1 MKTLFNKFLMM
12 ALAGGFGLI
21 AEAAAPTMFVDSLDL
36 NVGMISDSKSLADL
50 PVRVVVN
57 EADFPGFDIKR
68 SGGADG
74 DGTDIRFS
82 QDNVILPH
90 ELVDIGTETDE
101 EGNEKIVSFTFWVKV
116 PVVKKDSKITMH
128 WGVKDGLRP
137 PANRA
142 RDVWSDYYGVWH
154 HAGLTDTKVSDSS
167 GNGLH
172 AQKIQGT
179 DNTES
184 AFEYLAV
191 PGDKLPRFEDKP
203 FAFTANYKAAD
214 DLTPIPAAT
223 WASAPIVFGTWS
235 SSRNNGYANHQ
246 YDTGWGGG
254 WWASSGNQPRLIYR
268 GSSRDTKGDGDDWMS
283 FGNNDTFKHTKPTFV
298 AFNADDVQTL
308 RIYAATDQTALTEG
322 THRNSQGWITP
333 GEGKMLR
340 LTRYGAYEMTEA
352 RLAKVARSSDW
363 LTEEFATIKNPGYV
377 NATGSNHQIAE
388 GEDYWVEYPGLSTLS
403 FSAED
408 TVTVNLGKDVF
419 GVPSSVK
426 FTSADGRHAYGS
438 IDAIKAENKPG
449 TYRAVFSILNAANG
463 RKPLSKTIY
472 FAFTEPV
479 SSSNLKADQVMIFND
494 VGGTNPITGQG
505 FTGSNWTKTFD
516 TDPTAERDEEP
527 TENSLLHVKGWL
539 IRFGTIGSALPR
551 GGSVDSFTNYLPYG
565 SDAMSFD
572 DANQSAADLS
582 DAGAA
587 ILYNVNDI
595 NNPAAVYSPLYESGV
610 GEIYFDAVNEKFAF
624 TNRLELEYLLG
635 DEAKKANPDWTKAIK
650 ANLEVQTIK
659 GGAGAPSAVSSNRTY
674 VSLAMKN
681 SANNTSSFYRVKAV
695 LNKNEP
701 VRFRIARVDGNWGAG
716 GLTGPGKILVDNI
729 LVCDPPM
736 QIELQRLEETW
747 NPKKDYGKWLLGD
760 RGTLSK
766 PFPKAGDKDVYAKV
780 KVNYAGFGSSES
792 NRSGTVA
799 ALVFEYRQRYLNRNL
814 GSAGEWKSLRM
825 VPSASSDEIFITDQP
840 LELPDT
846 AMDIE
851 YRFSYA
857 ASPMTFNYYDF
868 YQLGDSALPT
878 PTGISSEIYGD
889 SDGKLVGKFKGT
901 PVLPSRAT
909 DFFFRL
915 REGASDYEKLEVIW
929 MLDSED
935 DSTVVT
941 NTTALHL
948 VDDHVWTGAIAVTN
962 SNADLRFKL
971 RGTKPGAIPGEKVYN
986 YWSFSF
992 DTTLP
997 SPYSD
1002 NATLLDPVDEEDHNI
1017 PDFKIIPAES
1027 VKEARQFIIRF
1038 DDGSAEAAGAFSL
1051 CRGDYQD
1058 FNNWTDV
1065 AKVKDDKFVVSAGE
1079 AIVAQN
1085 TVLQKR
1091 YPEDMGENVFSSWQK
1106 NVATNELWTERFTLG
1121 SWGQRELE
1129 GFKSNILY
1137 GADGNGVM
1145 TIGQGWTGYNFMY
1158 VDESLNSTFKESN
1171 LSRAVLLMGQGQGS
1185 LVCDDQNKGAIFP
1198 DGLGEVKFTARI
1210 GQDHDYNRVSTYHPD
1225 PWDDDFG
1232 EDGETFSERNYLVS
1246 ARVAMSTNATNNAKL
1261 GFDGQGTVSVF
1272 SYYQENTGSYEFRI
1286 KRVSRDTINL
1296 GLYRWYNDGSSMKC
1310 AKIYS
1315 TDRNANGAESDRGQY
1330 RASGTALCT
1339 MANAQNQAYV
1349 VFFDVKTE
1357 RDDQGN
1363 LKNHLY
1369 AGFTNNNGND
1379 QTGGNRPNVRSS
1391 LIAANES
1398 DTSKNKTWLV
1408 IGAVDTGSYTKDD
1421 GTSVTREPLR
1431 GGRFGFLSTDC
1442 PACFMRP
1449 EVHKNLN
1456 ATDTI
1461 NGNTIAYS
1469 SAPFALPALR
1479 EPRLAEYYRDAKK
1492 FKDRWSVGLSSSIGC
1507 WTVIDEHDNEETYYG
1522 IVTPELSQDVV
1533 VSVSYEENKTRVKKP
1548 LPVQTIHSFED
1559 TEFSIPAYTTQPCY
1573 VTISTGRDTDRP
1585 RYDVILDNL
1594 ALTQWHASSE
1604 DVSRNDNERF
1614 VYHGVWNQPDT
1625 RAELWPL
1632 RVNNGDVQAIRSPL
1646 MNGIGA
1652 ISFSYDVTT
1661 LDENA
1666 ELAIEVAENISAS
1679 NVSRYSQD
1687 ASYQDSSTDGTA
1699 HWKLLDTLKY
1709 NDLVNAGGSIT
1720 KYYGSR
1726 LPSDAEEG
1734 YGSLIRLR
1742 VPQSVIEA
1750 AHTDWENNK
1759 TDVTYSGEYGRI
1771 DITSISTWDEPKIE
1785 GPAWSAWNL
1794 RLAKYNTETE
1804 NYSEYDKLLLI
1815 DSWLNESGS
1824 EHGMAMELNNGVDKE
1839 SLNEKVP
1846 ELYGAKDPYVQSPS
1860 LRNESGTQDF
1870 TIGEIRFRARKSG
1883 VVNAP
1888 AEIQVLGVTKN
1899 DTLEEIGTIV
1909 IGKDENA
1916 WKSYTLVNDRQNIV
1930 AVRLSMKD
1938 GTLGTKDRVVLDEL
1952 IVSERVIPT
1961 LIFSRVRPFR
1971 NYLDSFVEISDI
1983 ESPDEQPLCDEE
1995 WGIQCDVTMQQLGSL
2010 IDEDSIR
2017 VFCDYHAE
2025 TYSNNAAFFSR
2036 WGRDNWTAPDGTLE
2050 LLKVE
2055 TEDGRLVYRTK
2066 RFEPGEKREGTTSD
2080 FVRAINEPGT
2090 VVQYHIYATYKVDGS
2105 EKTAVLGTKQWST
2118 PKWYHP
2124 VDLNNS
2130 GWASSFS
2137 AYTILDKVAPKRA
2150 WINEVELWNAESYAT
2165 GNKRDIKSAWVE
2177 LAIPAGVDMSN
2188 WRLEAVS
2195 RASTSDSG
2203 IKTYLLHTF
2212 SGDTA
2217 IKGSIGEAAPGYAF
2231 YVVANPGERDA
2242 EGHIIVK
2249 DAEGNPFVADAEL
2262 QIKNESIYSDNIFK
2276 TVDGMRIFSDTQAF
2290 ALRLVRPTGIVE
2302 NEIIVSAS
2310 RATEVVG
2317 DSIDNIYDNLTG
2329 PKANNSSHM
2338 LAVKAKPD
2346 VGGDSKSVSQ
2356 KSVASTEDVS
2366 PSSKEACASFDKW
2379 TNDWL
2384 RTPGAINLGQTIDK
2398 DYRIYPHDNT
2408 VRLSAIILSPDAL
2421 TQRLTTEED
2430 FSTDNLGLTTEKG
2443 KSITITYQIKP
2454 WFIFSSIKKK
2464 SVETSQEEDIKDS
2477 LVKDGDTYTLTIDN
2491 LEESLEIAATAI
2503 TTPGLDEK
2511 IAAGWWSSKEKFTSA
2526 DENPYADAI
2535 RAWMRDKYPGLSVD
2549 DIKHVG
2555 VFGCD
2560 YKLTLTEMYWLGIAP
2575 DTVETKKLRL
2585 IYNDF
2590 TVDDSNLKHTF
2601 RFDLYNEDGKSEAF
2615 TAFNSTIYGKNSA
2628 NWNGNTDGVWS
2639 GPTLKV
2645 MAALNLTGKNGQ
2657 DLRNEYH
2664 PIAYYVVDNDTDKY
2678 NYGDYSVTA
2687 INPFSNMG
2695 VGSIFNWDLYE
2706 IGAEGL
2712 NCKLRFDDYTEAG
2725 MMIKRIEANKSE

>member
-1 MKTLFNKFLMM
+1 MKTLVNKLLMM
-12 ALAGGFGLI
+12 ALAGGFGLV
-21 AEAAAPTMFVDSLDL
+21 ARAVEPTMFVDSLDL
-36 NVGMISDSKSLADL
+36 NVGSISDSKTFEHL

-57 EADFPGFDIKR
+57 EPDFPGFDIKR

-128 WGVKDGLRP
+128 WGVKEGLRP

-142 RDVWSDYYGVWH
+142 RDVWSEYYGVWH
-154 HAGLTDTKVSDSS
+154 GATHSDATAKDVSGNGLIATRDSS
-167 GNGLH
+167 GNMMIPAVSIEGGFTFSGRYIGDGVDTSSYAGGESNIERNLVFGNFLRNQYGWGADLYDSTKGRIVSRVTNGEENGWGQRDQSSLFTKLFTYTFIGL
-172 AQKIQGT
+172 
-179 DNTES
+179 ES
-184 AFEYLAV
+184 FNAS
-191 PGDKLPRFEDKP
+191 G
-203 FAFTANYKAAD
+203 ANYE
-214 DLTPIPAAT
+214 
-223 WASAPIVFGTWS
+223 F
-235 SSRNNGYANHQ
+235 Y
-246 YDTGWGGG
+246 
-254 WWASSGNQPRLIYR
+254 
-268 GSSRDTKGDGDDWMS
+268 
-283 FGNNDTFKHTKPTFV
+283 F
-298 AFNADDVQTL
+298 
-308 RIYAATDQTALTEG
+308 TEG
-322 THRNSQGWITP
+322 AINANDRFGYNG
-333 GEGKMLR
+333 GKEYR
-340 LTRYGAYEMTEA
+340 HPAKPVEI
-352 RLAKVARSSDW
+352 RLARQGFSFEEVRLARSARSLDY
-363 LTEEFATIKNPGYV
+363 LNEERLAENPGYV

-388 GEDYWVEYPGLSTLS
+388 GEDYWKVYPSLSKLS

-408 TVTVNLGKDVF
+408 EVTVNLGKDIF

-463 RKPLSKTIY
+463 RKPLSATIF

-479 SSSNLKADQVMIFND
+479 SSSNLKANQVMIFND
-494 VGGTNPITGQG
+494 VGGSNPITGQG
-505 FTGSNWTKTFD
+505 NTSSNWKE
-516 TDPTAERDEEP
+516 AEDEEH
-527 TENSLLHVKGWL
+527 SLVHTNGWM
-539 IRFGTIGSALPR
+539 IRFGTIGSSLPR
-551 GGSVDSFTNYLPYG
+551 GESSLDPYTNYLPYG
-565 SDAMSFD
+565 PDAMSFD
-572 DANQSAADLS
+572 DANQRAEDLS

-587 ILYNVNDI
+587 ILYNNADSAD
-595 NNPAAVYSPLYESGV
+595 PAAIYSPLFEDGV

-624 TNRLELEYLLG
+624 SNRLELQYLVG
-635 DEAKKANPDWTKAIK
+635 DEATKTDRDWETKAIK
-650 ANLEVQTIK
+650 AKLEVKTIK
-659 GGAGAPSAVSSNRTY
+659 AGAESAVSSNRSY

-681 SANNTSSFYRVKAV
+681 SENNTSSFYRVKAV

-701 VRFRIARVDGNWGAG
+701 VRFRIVRVDGNWGAG

-736 QIELQRLEETW
+736 QIGLQRLEETW
-747 NPKKDYGKWLLGD
+747 NPQKDYGKWLLGD

-868 YQLGDSALPT
+868 YQLDDSALPT

-889 SDGKLVGKFKGT
+889 SDGKLSGNDTIFPKGT
-901 PVLPSRAT
+901 PVLPSRAH

-915 REGASDYEKLEVIW
+915 REGASDYEKLEVLW
-929 MLDSED
+929 TLDPESSD
-935 DSTVVT
+935 TVVT

-948 VDDHVWTGAIAVTN
+948 VDDHVWTGAIAVKN
-962 SNADLRFKL
+962 ADADLRFKL
-971 RGTKPGAIPGEKVYN
+971 RGTKPGATPGEKVEN

-992 DTTLP
+992 DTTNP

-1002 NATLLDPVDEEDHNI
+1002 NAIALDPVDEEGNNI
-1017 PDFKIIPAES
+1017 PGFKVVPAQS
-1027 VKEARQFIIRF
+1027 VKEARQFILRF

-1065 AKVKDDKFVVSAGE
+1065 AKVTDKFVVSANASINE
-1079 AIVAQN
+1079 AQN
-1085 TVLQKR
+1085 TILQRR
-1091 YPEDMGENVFSSWQK
+1091 YPDDMGENVFSSWTK

-1121 SWGQRELE
+1121 SWGQRNEE
-1129 GFKSNILY
+1129 GFESNVLQ
-1137 GADGNGVM
+1137 GFDGSGM
-1145 TIGQGWTGYNFMY
+1145 LTIGQGWTGHNFMY
-1158 VDESLNSTFKESN
+1158 VDESLNSTFSESN
-1171 LSRAVLLMGQGQGS
+1171 LSRAVLLMGQGMGS
-1185 LVCDDQNKGAIFP
+1185 LVCDDRNKNNYFP

-1210 GQDHDYNRVSTYHPD
+1210 GQSHDYNRVSLYKPD
-1225 PWDDDFG
+1225 YNDDEENFKG
-1232 EDGETFSERNYLVS
+1232 QNYLVS
-1246 ARVAMSTNATNNAKL
+1246 ARVAMSTNATNSAKL

-1272 SYYQENTGSYEFRI
+1272 SYYQDNTGSYEFRI
-1286 KRVSRDTINL
+1286 KRISRDKL
-1296 GLYRWYNDGSSMKC
+1296 SVGLYRWYNDGSSMKC

-1315 TDRNANGAESDRGQY
+1315 DDNRNANGAETDRNQY
-1330 RASGTALCT
+1330 RASSTALCT
-1339 MANAQNQAYV
+1339 MANKPNEAYV
-1349 VFFDVKTE
+1349 VFFDVRSE
-1357 RDDQGN
+1357 RDDDGN
-1363 LKNHLY
+1363 VVANRLY
-1369 AGFTNNNGND
+1369 AGFTNNNGSD
-1379 QTGGNRPNVRSS
+1379 LTGGNRPNVRAS
-1391 LIAANES
+1391 I
-1398 DTSKNKTWLV
+1398 DDDKTWLV
-1408 IGAVDTGSYTKDD
+1408 IGAVDTGTYTDD
-1421 GTSVTREPLR
+1421 TGATLKREPLS

-1442 PACFMRP
+1442 PASFMRP
-1449 EVHKNLN
+1449 EMHKNLEGVN
-1456 ATDTI
+1456 IT
-1461 NGNTIAYS
+1461 GNTIAYS
-1469 SAPFALPALR
+1469 SSSFGLPALKDSHMSK
-1479 EPRLAEYYRDAKK
+1479 YYMNEAR
-1492 FKDRWSVGLSSSIGC
+1492 FRRHWSVGLSSALGS
-1507 WTVIDEHDNEETYYG
+1507 WTVIDEHDKEETYYG

-1533 VSVSYEENKTRVKKP
+1533 VSISYEENKTRVKKS
-1548 LPVQTIHSFED
+1548 LPVQSISSFED
-1559 TEFSIPAYTTQPCY
+1559 REFSIPAYTTEPCH
-1573 VTISTGRDTDRP
+1573 VTISTGRDTNRP
-1585 RYDVILDNL
+1585 RYDVIIDDL

-1604 DVSRNDNERF
+1604 VVERNDNDRF
-1614 VYHGVWNQPDT
+1614 VYRGVWNQPDT

-1632 RVNNGDVQAIRSPL
+1632 RVGNDEVQAIRSPL

-1652 ISFSYDVTT
+1652 ISFTYDIST
-1661 LDENA
+1661 LDEKA

-1679 NVSRYSQD
+1679 NVPRYSTTV
-1687 ASYQDSSTDGTA
+1687 SSGDWTVVETLTYD
-1699 HWKLLDTLKY
+1699 KL
-1709 NDLVNAGGSIT
+1709 VQAGGLIT
-1720 KYYGSR
+1720 RYYGKR
-1726 LPSDAEEG
+1726 LTSNYDDG
-1734 YGSLIRLR
+1734 YGSVIRIR
-1742 VPQSVIEA
+1742 VPQSVIES
-1750 AHTDWENNK
+1750 AHTDWENNNNNLN
-1759 TDVTYSGEYGRI
+1759 YSGEYGRI
-1771 DITSISTWDEPKIE
+1771 DITSISAWDEPKIE

-1794 RLAKYNTETE
+1794 RLARYNTETE
-1804 NYSEYDKLLLI
+1804 NYSVYDKLLLI
-1815 DSWLNESGS
+1815 DSWLDTDGSESGKS
-1824 EHGMAMELNNGVDKE
+1824 MELNNGVDPD
-1839 SLNEKVP
+1839 SLNENVP
-1846 ELYGAKDPYVQSPS
+1846 EVYQGNDKDPYIQSPTLS
-1860 LRNESGTQDF
+1860 NENGTQDF

-1883 VVNAP
+1883 VVTAP
-1888 AEIQVLGVTKN
+1888 AKIRVSGVTKN
-1899 DTLEEIGTIV
+1899 NTLVEIKTIEIGEN
-1909 IGKDENA
+1909 ENA
-1916 WKSYTLVNDRQNIV
+1916 WKPYTIVNENQNIV
-1930 AVRLSMKD
+1930 AVRLSMVD
-1938 GTLGTKDRVVLDEL
+1938 GTLGTNDRAVFDEI

-2036 WGRDNWTAPDGTLE
+2036 WGHDNWTAPDGTLE

-2165 GNKRDIKSAWVE
+2165 GNKRDIKSSWIE

-2195 RASTSDSG
+2195 RAGTGDSG
-2203 IKTYLLHTF
+2203 IKTYLLHMF

-2242 EGHIIVK
+2242 DGHIIVK

-2276 TVDGMRIFSDTQAF
+2276 TVDGMRIFSDTYAF

-2317 DSIDNIYDNLTG
+2317 DSIDNVYDKLTG

-2356 KSVASTEDVS
+2356 MSVASTEDVS

-2464 SVETSQEEDIKDS
+2464 SVETSQEEDIKAS
-2477 LVKDGDTYTLTIDN
+2477 LVEDGDTYTLTIDN

-2503 TTPGLDEK
+2503 TTPELDEK
-2511 IAAGWWSSKEKFTSA
+2511 IKAGYVGKTFDSA
-2526 DENPYADAI
+2526 DENPYASAI
-2535 RAWMRDKYPGLSVD
+2535 RAWMRDLYPGLSLN
-2549 DIKHVG
+2549 DIKSVG
-2555 VFGCD
+2555 VSGCN
-2560 YKLTLTEMYWLGIAP
+2560 YKLSLTEMYWLGIAP
-2575 DTVETKKLRL
+2575 DTDEEKKVRL
-2585 IYNDF
+2585 LYNGF
-2590 TVDDSNLKHTF
+2590 EVVDADNLKYDLI
-2601 RFDLYNEDGKSEAF
+2601 FDLHDEATDSSEAF
-2615 TAFNSTIYGKNSA
+2615 TAFNSTVYPKNSA

-2657 DLRNEYH
+2657 DLSNEYH
-2664 PIAYYVVDNDTDKY
+2664 PIAYYVVDNDTDNY

-2712 NCKLRFDDYTEAG
+2712 KCKLRFDDYTEAG
-2725 MMIKRIEANKSE
+2725 MMIKRIEANKVTAP